1 MRTIG
6 EAISRTKN
14 LVKGMKQDA
23 FLTDRFVYALLL
35 KHGKFLMRRQDSQ
48 NKVMKFNPVFQTLNF
63 VELVDTDKVQAHC
76 IGLSS
81 DCTIKR
87 TVDRLPSFMEG
98 YWGPLI
104 RSVTSVD
111 GSEEFMP
118 TYPTAYLNISRQKNF
133 RYNSTRYYW
142 FVGGHLFFPNLPWDA
157 VRIEGVFE
165 EDISRYNCDCADD
178 CIARQD
184 QLFNVPDFLDAEM
197 DKLILQDLGI
207 LEQTP
212 SDAKDDKQSVLR

>member
-1 MRTIG
+1 
-6 EAISRTKN
+6 
-14 LVKGMKQDA
+14 
-23 FLTDRFVYALLL
+23 LLL

-48 NKVMKFNPVFQTLNF
+48 NKVMKFNPVFQALNF
-63 VELVDTDKVQAHC
+63 VELVETDKVQAHC

-87 TVDRLPSFMEG
+87 TAEKLPSFMEG

-111 GSEEFMP
+111 GSDEFMP
-118 TYPTAYLNISRQKNF
+118 TYPTTYLNMTRQRNF
-133 RYNSTRYYW
+133 RYNTTRYYW
-142 FVGGHLFFPNLPWDA
+142 FLGGYLFFPNLDWDA
-157 VRIEGVFE
+157 VKVEGVFE

-178 CIARQD
+178 CIPRQD
-184 QLFNVPDFLDAEM
+184 QLFNVPDFLDADM
-197 DKLILQDLGI
+197 DRMVLQDLGI

-212 SDAKDDKQSVLR
+212 PDFKDDKQSNLR